1 MDNTPLLLHDQL
13 DGSRTLDA
21 QPTRDDAIQQRIHEL
36 ESQAQSYLARPTNA
50 NFKQAIGLFERVLGF
65 GDINPAQRSSFERRL
80 NETLQAYE
88 QFRAQFGELTTA
100 RQIQRDEIE
109 LIELRK
115 LINTGVEIGPD
126 GEELEPQF
134 DKLLATVR
142 EKLLRIARDL
152 ADQANKQAGDG
163 ADYLDTPLRDTAIST
178 CERAIGCIQGE
189 EIRGWEDSLSATI
202 AVIGIKSLLLN
213 EAAEGAIKKYEQ
225 RAADIRDTRAAI
237 MRVRP

>member
-1 MDNTPLLLHDQL
+1 MDNATVLLHNQL
-13 DGSRTLDA
+13 DGSPPIDA

-50 NFKQAIGLFERVLGF
+50 NFKQAISLYERILGF
-65 GDINPAQRSSFERRL
+65 GDINPAQRTSFERRL
-80 NETLQAYE
+80 EETLHAYE

-142 EKLLRIARDL
+142 EKLLRIAREL
-152 ADQANKQAGDG
+152 ADQANKQAADG
-163 ADYLDTPLRDTAIST
+163 ADYLDP
-178 CERAIGCIQGE
+178 Q
-189 EIRGWEDSLSATI
+189 
-202 AVIGIKSLLLN
+202 LL
-213 EAAEGAIKKYEQ
+213 
-225 RAADIRDTRAAI
+225 DAAI
-237 MRVRP
+237 APVSARSAASRAQRSTAGRNPRRPISR